1 MIQRFDYI
9 PDEMKSAMLGIIP
22 TCMSTVSAEGE
33 PNVTYISQV
42 WYVDRNHLAVSC
54 QFFNKTTRN
63 VRENPTASIMTTCHE
78 GYAVWRARA
87 TYIESQ
93 VEGPLY
99 DQMAD
104 QLAVIAS
111 MAGMEDVFRLI
122 SADIYRVDDVELLN
136 PGQPPLEISS

>member
-1 MIQRFDYI
+1 MTQRFDYI
-9 PDEMKSAMLGIIP
+9 PDQMKPAMLGLIP
-22 TCMSTVSAEGE
+22 TCMSTVSAQGE

-42 WYVDRNHLAVSC
+42 WYVDRDHLAVSC

-63 VRENPTASIMTTCHE
+63 VRVNPTASIMTTCPE
-78 GYAVWRARA
+78 TYAVWRARA

-93 VEGPLY
+93 VEGDLY

-122 SADIYRVDDVELLN
+122 SADVYRVDEIELLH
-136 PGQPPLEISS
+136 PGQPPLKVSS